1 MTGTWPP
8 HPAGKGVFGTI
19 YTELFDDPVSLY
31 RARRGSARV
40 FQINSSPSVFMD
52 MARCARSDARRTPG
66 RAHRRDE
73 MEEEALPSF
82 FVQLPSERTK
92 ELLLPT
98 T

>member
-1 MTGTWPP
+1 MD
-8 HPAGKGVFGTI
+8 PAM
-19 YTELFDDPVSLY
+19 
-31 RARRGSARV
+31 R
-40 FQINSSPSVFMD
+40 SP
-52 MARCARSDARRTPG
+52 RRTARAPG

-98 T
+98 LRMVVRAYKPPCSEYTLKEPRLFFVSINQESTLHLLVVSSQ